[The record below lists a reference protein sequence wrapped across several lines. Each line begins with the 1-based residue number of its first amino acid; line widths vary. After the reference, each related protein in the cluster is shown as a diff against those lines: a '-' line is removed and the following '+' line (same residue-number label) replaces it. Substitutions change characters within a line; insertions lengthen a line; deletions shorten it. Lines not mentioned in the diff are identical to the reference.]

1 MLSQP
6 LLPALAGCGM
16 LVLLCRKG
24 IVVQDYQDIED
35 YLYQAIPLAQAMAV
49 KVRHADED
57 AITLTAPL
65 EPNINHCA
73 TVFGGSAAAVAT
85 LAGWLLVYRK
95 LQVLG
100 VRGQVMVRRSQ
111 MDYQKAMHGAFTAHT
126 LPLADTAW
134 QRMAATLAKGRMARL
149 QLTVELECGAVTAG
163 RLDGEFVVLPPN

>member
-1 MLSQP
+1 
-6 LLPALAGCGM
+6 
-16 LVLLCRKG
+16 
-24 IVVQDYQDIED
+24 VQDNQDIEQ
-35 YLYQAIPLAQAMAV
+35 YLYQAIPLAQAMGV
-49 KVRHADED
+49 KVRQADGEQVVL
-57 AITLTAPL
+57 AAPL

-85 LAGWLLVYRK
+85 LAGWLLVYRQ

-134 QRMAATLAKGRMARL
+134 QRMVAALAKGRMARL
-149 QLTVELECGAVTAG
+149 TLAVELECGGVAAG
-163 RLDGEFVVLPPN
+163 RLDGEFVVLPLS